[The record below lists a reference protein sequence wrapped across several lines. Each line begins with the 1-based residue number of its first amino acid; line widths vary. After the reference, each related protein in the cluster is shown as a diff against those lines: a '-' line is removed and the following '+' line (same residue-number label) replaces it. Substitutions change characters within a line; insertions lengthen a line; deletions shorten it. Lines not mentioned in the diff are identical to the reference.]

1 MRDMIKLIIAGFT
14 LVLMATL
21 MVPQLSRADDSFYA
35 GTVQASSWGVIKV
48 NDETFKVEPQARVLL
63 HVEEHGAIHEKRG
76 RLSDVEP
83 GVKVTLKLSSGV
95 VTLIYVER
103 YH

>member
-1 MRDMIKLIIAGFT
+1 MRDMIRRILAGFT
-14 LVLMATL
+14 LFFFATL
-21 MVPQLSRADDSFYA
+21 MAPQLLRADETFYS
-35 GTVQASSWGVIKV
+35 GTVKAYSWGVIKV
-48 NDETFKVEPQARVLL
+48 NDQTFKVDPQVRVLL
-63 HVEEHGAIHEKRG
+63 HEERNGAIHENRG

-95 VTLIYVER
+95 VTLIYVEL

>member
-1 MRDMIKLIIAGFT
+1 MAGFT

-21 MVPQLSRADDSFYA
+21 AVPQLSRSDETFYA
-35 GTVQASSWGVIKV
+35 GTVKDFSWGVIKV
-48 NDETFKVEPQARVLL
+48 NDETFKVDPQVRVLL

-76 RLSDVEP
+76 RLSDVVP

-95 VTLIYVER
+95 VTLIYVEQ